1 MDIDFAHQQSQR
13 VLKQRNTF
21 AVTSCGLFLVLCATL
36 LVASGRK
43 QEIILVPAVKGS
55 MSLTS
60 TSVSPEYLE
69 AVTRDV
75 ATVALNRSPE
85 NLDYWMQSLLNLT
98 DESSRGQLKVDLL
111 KVYQEQSGTQIT
123 QFFTPDGMQIY
134 PDRLQSQVS
143 GIVHTV
149 AANKEVSTQHRL
161 FRFIWAYN
169 GFNLKLKGFGAVTP
183 KEPGQK
189 VDLASSVGA
198 SQP

>member
-13 VLKQRNTF
+13 VLKQRNLF
-21 AVTSCGLFLVLCATL
+21 AVTSCGLFLALCGML
-36 LVASGRK
+36 LVAANRR
-43 QEIILVPAVKGS
+43 QEIILVPAVKGP
-55 MSLTS
+55 MTLTA

-123 QFFTPDGMQIY
+123 QFFTPDGMQVY

-161 FRFIWAYN
+161 FRFVWAYN
-169 GFNLKLKGFGAVTP
+169 GFNLKLKGFGAVMP

-189 VDLASSVGA
+189 ADWASSAGA

>member
-1 MDIDFAHQQSQR
+1 MDVDFAHQRSQR

-21 AVTSCGLFLVLCATL
+21 AVTSAGLFLVLGATL
-36 LVASGRK
+36 LVAANRK
-43 QEIILVPAVKGS
+43 QEIILVPAVKGP
-55 MSLTS
+55 MTLTS

-111 KVYQEQSGTQIT
+111 KVYKEQSGTQIT
-123 QFFTPDGMQIY
+123 QFFTPDGMQVY
-134 PDRLQSQVS
+134 PDKLQSQVS

-169 GFNLKLKGFGAVTP
+169 GFNLKLKAFGAVVP

-189 VDLASSVGA
+189 AEWASSAGA
-198 SQP
+198 NP